1 MKYKTD
7 LFNGDCVDNL
17 KKIEDNSID
26 LVVTDPPYKIIQGG
40 CSNIKR
46 KDEAGGIFNKRNTFT
61 KNESKSGKLFK
72 HNDIK
77 FSEWL
82 YEVFRV
88 LKNNTHCYIMVND
101 RNLQEL
107 LNEAEKV
114 GFKLQNILIWD
125 KGNHTPNR
133 YYLKCFEFIVMFRKG
148 NSKNINNMGTK
159 TILRVDNI
167 KKGTKSHPTEKPVE
181 LINILI
187 NNSSKVGDT
196 VLDPFMGTG
205 SSAVSSLICDR
216 NFIGIELD
224 NEYFLVAEKRVNNL
238 LNNLLKYKGNKGSK
252 DNCFIEV

>member
-1 MKYKTD
+1 MNKIELYNANCLEK
-7 LFNGDCVDNL
+7 L
-17 KKIEDNSID
+17 KDIEDNSID
-26 LVVTDPPYKIIQGG
+26 LILTDPPYKIIQGG

-61 KNESKSGKLFK
+61 KDDAKTGKLFK

-82 YEVFRV
+82 YDIFRV
-88 LKNNTHCYIMVND
+88 LKSNTHCYIMVND
-101 RNLQEL
+101 RNMQEL

-133 YYLKCFEFIVMFRKG
+133 YYLKSFEFIVMFRKG

-159 TILRVDNI
+159 NILRVDNI
-167 KKGTKSHPTEKPVE
+167 KKGTKSHPTEKPYE
-181 LINILI
+181 LLEILI
-187 NNSSKVGDT
+187 NNSTNKNDI
-196 VLDPFMGTG
+196 VLDPFAGTG
-205 SSAVSSLICDR
+205 SCGIACINTNR

-224 NEYFLVAEKRVNNL
+224 DNYFKIAEDRINKIRN
-238 LNNLLKYKGNKGSK
+238 KYEN
-252 DNCFIEV
+252 

>member
-1 MKYKTD
+1 MS
-7 LFNGDCVDNL
+7 
-17 KKIEDNSID
+17 KIELYNNNCIEKLKDIKDKSID
-26 LVVTDPPYKIIQGG
+26 LIVTDPPYKIIKGG
-40 CSNIKR
+40 CSNIK
-46 KDEAGGIFNKRNTFT
+46 NKENKNNTFT
-61 KNESKSGKLFK
+61 KNDAKSGKLFK

-77 FSEWL
+77 FSDWL
-82 YEVFRV
+82 CDVFRV
-88 LKNNTHCYIMVND
+88 LKDNTHCYIMVND
-101 RNLQEL
+101 RNIQEL

-159 TILRVDNI
+159 TILKVDNI
-167 KKGTKSHPTEKPVE
+167 IKGTKTHPTEKPVE

-187 NNSSKVGDT
+187 SNSSKVGDT

-238 LNNLLKYKGNKGSK
+238 LNNILKYKGNKY
-252 DNCFIEV
+252 NCFIEL